1 MLHRQYATEQAE
13 LEEDA
18 VGACEAPVLRR
29 HAVIV
34 LIDRLDLATARAVQY
49 ARTLTPDSLRIVHFA
64 VDPKEP
70 ATLEREWRRLG
81 SVAVATRHHRM
92 P

>member
-1 MLHRQYATEQAE
+1 MRARRR
-13 LEEDA
+13 
-18 VGACEAPVLRR
+18 CCRR

-34 LIDRLDLATARAVQY
+34 LIDRLDLATARAIQY

-70 ATLEREWRRLG
+70 ATLGARVAAAR
-81 SVAVATRHHRM
+81 SVAAASRHHRM